1 MQNTPQQTTYN
12 NDEIDLFDLLETIWQ
27 SKWFIITVTVA
38 CIILAGAYAFTA
50 KEQWTSSAQVRVP
63 EPSQLENYLNLEEA
77 YYRYGMLDLTL
88 DPSKPSMSSPATL
101 DVEASLANAFT
112 IFSTSLFAIDERL
125 QALNNS
131 TYYQK
136 LAQDL
141 EDEVAQRR
149 LLNDMASADFNVAEA
164 IKNNRSIYNVQFSA
178 ESQSDAQNTL
188 VEILEHINDNSL
200 KLLYERLESRIN
212 NRILFLETRGAQLK
226 SNSDQERENR
236 LLELEQAL
244 QIARAAGVTDYT
256 GNSPVMGNSIIDLK
270 DSQMLFMLGE
280 NYLQAQLQTLSNTP
294 TIYPPSYYEI
304 EHNADNL
311 KSLLG
316 AETQGE
322 MFVYTQTPQLPLSK
336 DKPRKALIL
345 VLGAVLGGVIG
356 TFIVLIR
363 SALRN
368 RRALQSQS

>member
-1 MQNTPQQTTYN
+1 
-12 NDEIDLFDLLETIWQ
+12 
-27 SKWFIITVTVA
+27 
-38 CIILAGAYAFTA
+38 
-50 KEQWTSSAQVRVP
+50 
-63 EPSQLENYLNLEEA
+63 
-77 YYRYGMLDLTL
+77 MLDLTL

-244 QIARAAGVTDYT
+244 QSARAAGVTDYT

-280 NYLQAQLQTLSNTP
+280 NYLQAQLQTPCVST
-294 TIYPPSYYEI
+294 
-304 EHNADNL
+304 
-311 KSLLG
+311 
-316 AETQGE
+316 
-322 MFVYTQTPQLPLSK
+322 
-336 DKPRKALIL
+336 
-345 VLGAVLGGVIG
+345 
-356 TFIVLIR
+356 
-363 SALRN
+363 
-368 RRALQSQS
+368 

>member
-88 DPSKPSMSSPATL
+88 DPSKPSMSSLDPSKPSMSSPATL

-112 IFSTSLFAIDERL
+112 IFSTSLFAI
-125 QALNNS
+125 
-131 TYYQK
+131 
-136 LAQDL
+136 
-141 EDEVAQRR
+141 
-149 LLNDMASADFNVAEA
+149 NDMASADFNVAEA

-256 GNSPVMGNSIIDLK
+256 GNSPVMGNIIIDLK